1 MNIVILGSGNAA
13 THFGQVFQQIGHQI
27 VQIYSKTKANADA
40 LAFALQCPS
49 TNQLDQVVQDADLY
63 LIAVSDQA
71 IASVVERMPKV
82 IHGIVTHCSGAT
94 DMSILSRFKQY
105 GVIYPPQSLSKSKSV
120 DFSAIPFCVEG
131 DTESTSDTLLRL
143 AQNFSAQSIPCNSQ
157 QRLAIHLSSVL
168 VNNFP
173 NILYQFAYE
182 LLEEHNLS
190 FDLVKPIIRET
201 AEKVQ
206 NNVPITVQTGPAIRG
221 DETTQ
226 QKHLKFI
233 SNRPDLQQI
242 YQLLSHQI
250 IKRK

>member
-13 THFGQVFQQIGHQI
+13 THFGQAFQKLGHQI

-40 LAFALQCPS
+40 LAFALQCPG
-49 TNQLDQVVQDADLY
+49 TDQPAQLLRNADLY

-71 IASVVERMPKV
+71 IPIVVETMPGD
-82 IHGIVTHCSGAT
+82 IAGIVVHCSGAT
-94 DMSILSRFKQY
+94 DMAILNRFSNY
-105 GVIYPPQSLSKSKSV
+105 GVIYPPQSLSKNKIV
-120 DFSAIPFCVEG
+120 DFSSIPFCVEG
-131 DTESTSDTLLRL
+131 NNESNSDALLQL
-143 AQNFSAQSIPCNSQ
+143 ARTFSSRSLLCNSQ

-168 VNNFP
+168 VNNFS

-190 FDLVKPIIRET
+190 FDLVRPIILET

-206 NNVPITVQTGPAIRG
+206 NHIPITVQTGPAIRE
-221 DETTQ
+221 DEVTQ

-233 SNRPDLQQI
+233 SNKPDLQQI

-250 IKRK
+250 TKRK

>member
-13 THFGQVFQQIGHQI
+13 THFGQAFQQLGHQI

-40 LAFALQCPS
+40 LAFALQCPGIDDLS
-49 TNQLDQVVQDADLY
+49 QLLRNADLY

-71 IASVVERMPKV
+71 IPTLVETMPQDMN
-82 IHGIVTHCSGAT
+82 GIVVHCSGAT
-94 DMSILSRFKQY
+94 DMAILNRFRNY
-105 GVIYPPQSLSKSKSV
+105 GVIYPPQSLSKNKTV
-120 DFSAIPFCVEG
+120 DFSLIPFCVEG
-131 DTESTSDTLLRL
+131 SDTSITNSLLQL
-143 AQNFSAQSIPCNSQ
+143 ARTFSSRSILCNSQ
-157 QRLAIHLSSVL
+157 QRLAIHLSSVM
-168 VNNFP
+168 VNNFS

-190 FDLVKPIIRET
+190 FDLVRLIILET

-206 NNVPITVQTGPAIRG
+206 NHVPITVQTGPAIRG
-221 DETTQ
+221 DEATQ

-233 SNRPDLQQI
+233 SNKPDLQQI

-250 IKRK
+250 TKRK

>member
-27 VQIYSKTKANADA
+27 VQVYSKTKANADA

-49 TNQLDQVVQDADLY
+49 TNHLGQVVQDADLY
-63 LIAVSDQA
+63 LIAVSDQS
-71 IASVVERMPKV
+71 IASVVERMPKD
-82 IHGIVTHCSGAT
+82 IRGIVTHCSGAT
-94 DMSILSRFKQY
+94 DMSILGRFKHY
-105 GVIYPPQSLSKSKSV
+105 GVIYPPQSLSKSKSI
-120 DFSAIPFCVEG
+120 DFSSIPFCVEG

-143 AQNFSAQSIPCNSQ
+143 AQTFSAKSIPCNSQ

-173 NILYQFAYE
+173 NILYQIAYE

-190 FDLVKPIIRET
+190 FDLVRPIIRET

>member
-13 THFGQVFQQIGHQI
+13 THFGKAFQQLGHQI

-40 LAFALQCPS
+40 LAFALQCPGIDDLS
-49 TNQLDQVVQDADLY
+49 QLLPHADLY
-63 LIAVSDQA
+63 LIAVADQA
-71 IASVVERMPKV
+71 IPTVVDGMPQD
-82 IHGIVTHCSGAT
+82 INGIVVHCSGAS
-94 DMSILSRFKQY
+94 DMAILSRFKKY
-105 GVIYPPQSLSKSKSV
+105 GVVYPPQSLSKNKIV
-120 DFSAIPFCVEG
+120 DFSLIPFCVEG
-131 DTESTSDTLLRL
+131 NDANTTEALLGL
-143 AQNFSAQSIPCNSQ
+143 ARTFSSRSIHCDSQ

-168 VNNFP
+168 VNNFS

-182 LLEEHNLS
+182 LLAEHNLS
-190 FDLVKPIIRET
+190 FDLVKPIILET

-206 NNVPITVQTGPAIRG
+206 NHIPITVQTGPAIRG

-233 SNRPDLQQI
+233 SNKPDLQQI

-250 IKRK
+250 TKRK